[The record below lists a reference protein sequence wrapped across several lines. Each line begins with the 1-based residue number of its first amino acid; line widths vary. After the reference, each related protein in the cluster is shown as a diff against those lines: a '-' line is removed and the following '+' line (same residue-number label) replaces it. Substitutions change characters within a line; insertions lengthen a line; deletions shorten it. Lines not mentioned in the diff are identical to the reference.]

1 MRHIQAGILTQASS
15 AVLAFPGI
23 APVTYKNRS
32 TNTATAL
39 CGIHTRFPFQRLR
52 EEAHLYTIQ
61 YSIV

>member
-1 MRHIQAGILTQASS
+1 M
-15 AVLAFPGI
+15 
-23 APVTYKNRS
+23 TYKNRS

>member
-1 MRHIQAGILTQASS
+1 VRHIQAGILTQASS
-15 AVLAFPGI
+15 AVLAFPGHS
-23 APVTYKNRS
+23 PSDRS

>member
-15 AVLAFPGI
+15 AVLAFPGHS
-23 APVTYKNRS
+23 PSDYKNRS